1 MFALNR
7 KPDRPVVRIPADVWR
22 PVPGDDVESFRAR
35 HKAWFASVDYGRGVE
50 LRTPDG
56 AVFPSSAVEAIRH
69 RRQLTATL

>member
-1 MFALNR
+1 MRRANR
-7 KPDRPVVRIPADVWR
+7 KPDRRVVRIPADVWR
-22 PVPGDDVESFRAR
+22 PAPGDDVEAFRAR

-69 RRQLTATL
+69 RRKLTATL